1 MMPSPNSSDE
11 PRCGLVLMGGGARAA
26 YQVGVL
32 KGIAQQLPRGAHS
45 PFAVVTGTSAGAV
58 SAIALAA
65 DAMNF
70 RRAVRSIESVWRDF
84 HVDQVFRAD
93 PASMLRSGLHW
104 LAALVTGGTV
114 VQAPHALFDN
124 APLWE
129 LLRRHLHFAG
139 IRRGLKRGALGAVG
153 ISATGYGNAESVTFF
168 DAPAQVEPWRRAYRR
183 GVRAELSLEHLMAS
197 LALPFLFQPVRLADG
212 YYGDGAM
219 RQTSP
224 LGPAFHLG
232 AKRILVIGAGS
243 AGRPLPPS
251 PRIPHEPSY
260 GQMFGFM
267 LDSLFM
273 DHVEADIERIAL
285 YNENLNRPHIDTL
298 IFNPT
303 ADLTEIAQRHAAELP
318 RTLRILMRTI
328 GAKGDAGTQLLSY
341 LMFERGFTRELIA
354 LGVRDAHARAAE
366 LRTFFD
372 R

>member
-1 MMPSPNSSDE
+1 MPSPNSSE
-11 PRCGLVLMGGGARAA
+11 GSRCGLVLMGGGARAA

-32 KGIAQQLPRGAHS
+32 KGIAEQLPRGARS

-58 SAIALAA
+58 SAVALAA

-70 RRAVRSIESVWRDF
+70 RRAVRSIEGVWRDF

-93 PASMLRSGLHW
+93 SASMLRSGLHW

-124 APLWE
+124 KPLWE
-129 LLRRHLHFAG
+129 LLRRHLDFRH
-139 IRRGLKRGALGAVG
+139 IRRSLKQGGLHAVG
-153 ISATGYGNAESVTFF
+153 ISATGYANAESVTYF
-168 DAPAQVEPWRRAYRR
+168 DSFARIEPWRRAYRR

-197 LALPFLFQPVRLADG
+197 LALPFIFQPVRLADG

-232 AKRILVIGAGS
+232 AQRILVIGVGG
-243 AGRPLPPS
+243 AGRPLTALPPAL
-251 PRIPHEPSY
+251 REPSY
-260 GQMFGFM
+260 GQMFGFL

-285 YNENLNRPHIDTL
+285 YNENLDRSHIDTL
-298 IFNPT
+298 IFNPS
-303 ADLTEIAQRHAAELP
+303 ADLTEIARRHSAELP
-318 RTLRILMRTI
+318 RTLRILMRII

-354 LGVRDAHARAAE
+354 LGVRDVRARAAE
-366 LRTFFD
+366 LRAFVV